1 MSEVANLPS
10 FSELGL
16 SDAVVAALTAVGYE
30 TPTPIQAQTI
40 PALLGGADL
49 LGQAQTGTGKTAA
62 FALPILSKI
71 DVELRATQAL
81 ILAPTRE
88 LAIQVAE
95 AFQKYAAKMPG
106 FNVLPIYGGQ
116 SYTPQL
122 KGLKRGAHVVVGTPG
137 RLLDHVKSGALS
149 LEHLKFL
156 VLDEGDEMLQM
167 GFVDDIEFLFQQA
180 PEDKQ
185 VALFTATLPHS
196 IRRIAQTHMRDPREI
211 SVQSRGEAAPKI
223 RQRYWMVSGLHKLDA
238 LTRVLESERFDA
250 MLVFVRTKLETVD
263 LAQRLEARGFAA
275 SALNGDMEQRQR
287 EQMVTQ
293 LKNGRIDILIATD
306 VAARGLDVERISHVL
321 NYDIPYDSETYVH
334 RIGRTGRAGRQGD
347 AILFVSPR
355 ERNMLRVIE
364 RVTKQQLEEMKMP
377 TVADVNELRVVKF
390 KEKIQSAVLSGA
402 GKEFQSLLEQLESE
416 NNVPAIEIAAALA
429 SMVQGSTPL
438 FLASKP
444 ESDAPKA
451 PPRIDGSVPTQT
463 YRIEV
468 GHAHGVLPGNIVGA
482 IANEAGIE
490 GKNIGH
496 IDIREDHSYV
506 DLPGLP
512 EDMLASLQDVRV
524 RGEAIRIQRV
534 DSKPDKPKF
543 SGQSRRPDRMAEED
557 GGRRP
562 YAGGGGGKRFDK
574 SSGEKKPYIGGGNRF
589 DKTGEP
595 RPYESRRSESRN
607 YKGPPRSYAG
617 SPRFKR
623 DDSSAPPAD
632 GGDRPTFE
640 GSKPQRFSSFAE
652 KPRFDSGDKP
662 RFASGDKPRFAGKPS
677 FGDKKPGGFKKKFV
691 GKAAGAK
698 GSYKGGKAHR
708 AKATYGGAKD

>member
-1 MSEVANLPS
+1 MSESAVLPS

-16 SDAVVAALTAVGYE
+16 SDAVVAALAAVGYE

-81 ILAPTRE
+81 VLCPTRE

-137 RLLDHVKSGALS
+137 RVLDHVKSGALN
-149 LEHLKFL
+149 LDALKFL

-167 GFVDDIEFLFQQA
+167 GFVDDIEFLFQQT
-180 PEDKQ
+180 PKEKQ

-196 IRRIAQTHMRDPREI
+196 IRRIAQTHMVDPREI

-250 MLVFVRTKLETVD
+250 MLVFVRTKIETVD

-287 EQMVTQ
+287 EQMIAQ
-293 LKNGRIDILIATD
+293 LKNGKIDILIATD

-334 RIGRTGRAGRQGD
+334 RIGRTGRAGRTGD

-377 TVADVNELRVVKF
+377 SVADVNELRVVKF
-390 KEKIQSAVLSGA
+390 KEKITAAVMSGA
-402 GKEFQSLLEQLESE
+402 GKEFQGMLEQVQSDGDI
-416 NNVPAIEIAAALA
+416 PAIEIAAALA

-438 FLASKP
+438 FLAAKP
-444 ESDAPKA
+444 ESEQTKA
-451 PPRIDGSVPTQT
+451 PPRIDGSVPQQT

-512 EDMLASLQDVRV
+512 DEMMASLQDVRV

-543 SGQSRRPDRMAEED
+543 SGQSRRPDRMQEED

-562 YAGGGGGKRFDK
+562 YAGGGGSAGKRYE
-574 SSGEKKPYIGGGNRF
+574 SGEKKPYIGGGNRF
-589 DKTGEP
+589 DKAGEP
-595 RPYESRRSESRN
+595 RPYASRRSETRN
-607 YKGPPRSYAG
+607 YSGPPRSYAG

-623 DDSSAPPAD
+623 DDSAPPPAEG

-640 GSKPQRFSSFAE
+640 GSKPARFATFAE
-652 KPRFDSGDKP
+652 KP

-677 FGDKKPGGFKKKFV
+677 FGDKKPEGFKKKYV

-708 AKATYGGAKD
+708 AKSSYGGTKD

>member
-1 MSEVANLPS
+1 MSESAVMPS

-16 SDAVVAALTAVGYE
+16 SEAVVAALQDVGYE

-40 PALLGGADL
+40 PAILGGADL

-95 AFQKYAAKMPG
+95 AFQKYATKMPG

-137 RLLDHVKSGALS
+137 RVLDHVKSGALS

-180 PEDKQ
+180 PEEKQ

-238 LTRVLESERFDA
+238 LTRVLESEKFDA

-334 RIGRTGRAGRQGD
+334 RIGRTGRAGRSGD

-364 RVTKQQLEEMKMP
+364 RVTRQQLEEMKMP
-377 TVADVNELRVVKF
+377 SVADVNELRVVKF
-390 KEKIQSAVLSGA
+390 KEKIQAAVLSGA
-402 GKEFQSLLEQLESE
+402 GKEFQGLLEQLESE

-429 SMVQGSTPL
+429 SMLQGSTPL
-438 FLASKP
+438 FLAQKA

-451 PPRIDGSVPTQT
+451 PPNIDGSVPTQT

-490 GKNIGH
+490 GKRIGH
-496 IDIREDHSYV
+496 IDIRDDHSYV
-506 DLPGLP
+506 DLPTLP
-512 EDMLASLQDVRV
+512 EEMLASLQSVRV

-543 SGQSRRPDRMAEED
+543 SGQSRRPDRMAEASEERGASTFED
-557 GGRRP
+557 RRP
-562 YAGGGGGKRFDK
+562 YAGKKSGPGSGAKR
-574 SSGEKKPYIGGGNRF
+574 PYIGGGNRF
-589 DKTGEP
+589 DKAGEP

-607 YKGPPRSYAG
+607 YKGT
-617 SPRFKR
+617 PRFKR
-623 DDSSAPPAD
+623 DDSAAPAPRAE
-632 GGDRPTFE
+632 GAESGERASFE
-640 GSKPQRFSSFAE
+640 RSKP
-652 KPRFDSGDKP
+652 P
-662 RFASGDKPRFAGKPS
+662 RFATFEPKPRFAGKPS
-677 FGDKKPGGFKKKFV
+677 FGAKKYGDKKFGDKKPEGFKKKYT

-698 GSYKGGKAHR
+698 GSYKGGKAFR
-708 AKATYGGAKD
+708 DKVK